1 MPIQTPPLQAEQQEE
16 QNRGYLYQS
25 RFSSLPPPYLVLVIG
40 QGRGRE
46 EVGLMNKK
54 VQTDCLRACSK
65 FISPVIPSAVEG
77 SHYAHENYQG
87 DVSTTLRLLNMT
99 EGAIF

>member
-1 MPIQTPPLQAEQQEE
+1 
-16 QNRGYLYQS
+16 
-25 RFSSLPPPYLVLVIG
+25 
-40 QGRGRE
+40 
-46 EVGLMNKK
+46 MNKK

-65 FISPVIPSAVEG
+65 FISPAIPSAVEG